1 MSLDFLSLGI
11 PVAQH
16 ESNLKNATSE
26 AFQQVIEKQKIVVQQ
41 AHSF

>member
-26 AFQQVIEKQKIVVQQ
+26 AFQLVIKKIEVQQ
-41 AHSF
+41 ALTF